1 MTSKI
6 PPSDKERAV
15 THRISLLGDKSL
27 SAIAPTAELNVV
39 NKNSNT
45 PKDTFPAPVPGL
57 YTAKMIP
64 TILSKNP
71 DQLLIFGQFV
81 LRNMGAKT
89 IHQSD
94 AVPTSN
100 APRAPLDI
108 LRPL

>member
-1 MTSKI
+1 
-6 PPSDKERAV
+6 
-15 THRISLLGDKSL
+15 
-27 SAIAPTAELNVV
+27 
-39 NKNSNT
+39 
-45 PKDTFPAPVPGL
+45 
-57 YTAKMIP
+57 MIP